1 MSCFT
6 CLQLRPGCIIRA
18 AAQVDDELST
28 LLSLDEDTVAQNMV
42 ATGGP
47 KQRRR
52 SHHGWS
58 NREFGAMTIACRGI
72 RLTQMK
78 LEDWKQSLLRDHDQ
92 ETVTWTYVYPLG
104 STTCL
109 FHATLWFAGLS
120 CPAFG
125 KGCLNPGTILHSA
138 VHRSRIRNDMVW
150 FERWIAFRWL
160 DGKLQQIVA

>member
-6 CLQLRPGCIIRA
+6 CFQLRPGCIIRA

-28 LLSLDEDTVAQNMV
+28 LLSLDEDTVGAQNMV

-58 NREFGAMTIACRGI
+58 NCEFGAMTIACRGI

-92 ETVTWTYVYPLG
+92 ETVTWSYVSSLG
-104 STTCL
+104 STAFFMQPCDLLVWVALLLGRGAWTQEPSCTRQCITQ
-109 FHATLWFAGLS
+109 ASAMTWFDLK
-120 CPAFG
+120 CE
-125 KGCLNPGTILHSA
+125 LH
-138 VHRSRIRNDMVW
+138 
-150 FERWIAFRWL
+150 L
-160 DGKLQQIVA
+160 DGWMEGCNK